1 MEFRIGQG
9 WDIHRLVEGRKLI
22 LGGVEIPFEKGL
34 DGHSDADAL
43 LHAVTDAALG
53 AAGMGDIG
61 ELFPPSDMKWK
72 GADSRELLKAAMAKV
87 RAAGWEVVN
96 LDATITAERPKLS
109 SWKPVIRAEVA
120 RVLGVAEDRVNIK
133 AKTKEKQDSV
143 GEGRSIEASAAILL
157 SREGR
162 AA

>member
-1 MEFRIGQG
+1 MQIRVGQG
-9 WDIHRLVEGRKLI
+9 WDIHRLAEGRKLI

-43 LHAVTDAALG
+43 LHAVTDALLG

-72 GADSRELLKAAMAKV
+72 GADSRELLRFAMERV
-87 RAAGWEVVN
+87 RAAGWEIVN
-96 LDATITAERPKLS
+96 LDATVTAERPKLTP
-109 SWKPVIRAEVA
+109 WKPKMRSEIA
-120 RVLGVAEDRVNIK
+120 RVLSIGEDQVNVK

-143 GEGRSIEASAAILL
+143 GEGRSIEASCAVLL
-157 SREGR
+157 QKP
-162 AA
+162 

>member
-1 MEFRIGQG
+1 MEYRIGQG

-34 DGHSDADAL
+34 AGHSDADAL

-72 GADSRELLKAAMAKV
+72 GADSRELLKAAMDKV

-157 SREGR
+157 EREGR